1 LLSVIVKVRVWSLFV
16 SFILSSP
23 IEAEGGLTVSFVIVI
38 VLSSFEVSIFAFV
51 ALSILRVKSSLPSP
65 SSSAFIVILTDFSVS
80 PAGIVK
86 VVSAS
91 S

>member
-1 LLSVIVKVRVWSLFV
+1 MVKVRVWSPFV
-16 SFILSSP
+16 SFMLSSP
-23 IEAEGGLTVSFVIVI
+23 MEAEGGLTVSFVMVM
-38 VLSSFEVSIFAFV
+38 VLSSFEVSISAFV
-51 ALSILRVKSSLPSP
+51 ALSIFIVKSSLPSP
-65 SSSAFIVILTDFSVS
+65 SSSAFIVIVIDFSVS